1 MEPIQFLATMEDFH
15 GDKFGESVIKFCVPY
30 SDREKVGEVGK
41 WVAEMLIVTV
51 VRQKDVSGHS
61 VKAQEGQKKKRKT
74 KGGKS

>member
-30 SDREKVGEVGK
+30 SDRKKVGEVGT
-41 WVAEMLIVTV
+41 WVSEILIVTI
-51 VRQKDVSGHS
+51 VRQKAVSGHS
-61 VKAQEGQKKKRKT
+61 VKAQEGQRDKRKT